1 MCCATSPIKA
11 SSPRTAASSTK
22 PNHCR
27 RPSSPTSPA
36 ATRTANCSPPPAE
49 WLEDIDGP
57 APVIRI
63 DVPRRP
69 KPGTVAGVGD
79 RALLRVEK
87 SEHKGERGSYRGRV
101 IKVLDKT
108 RHRILG
114 IFRTMPNGDGRL
126 IPIDKKQ
133 AGRELSIPAAHSA
146 GAQDGDL
153 ISVEL
158 MRSRGFGLPQGRVKE
173 RLGSLKTE
181 KAISLIA
188 IHAHDIP
195 QEFPADV
202 IRESEAAQPATLAGR
217 EDWRDVPLV
226 TIDPPDAKDHD
237 DAVHAEPD
245 SDPNNKGGYI
255 VNVAIADVAFYVR
268 PNSPLDREALNR
280 GNSVYFPD
288 RVVPMLPER
297 ISNDLCLAET
307 RRTTRCA
314 GGAHDHRTRW
324 AKALAYVS
332 SRADALGSQVE
343 LRAGA
348 SRHRWPS

>member
-1 MCCATSPIKA
+1 ML
-11 SSPRTAASSTK
+11 AA
-22 PNHCR
+22 
-27 RPSSPTSPA
+27 
-36 ATRTANCSPPPAE
+36 PAE
-49 WLEDIDGP
+49 WLEDVDGP

-79 RALLRVEK
+79 RALLRIEK
-87 SEHKGERGSYRGRV
+87 SENKGERGSYRGRV

-108 RHRILG
+108 RHRVLG
-114 IFRTMPNGDGRL
+114 IFRILPNGDGRL

-133 AGRELSIPAAHSA
+133 AGRELAIPVAHSA

-153 ISVEL
+153 ISIEL

-173 RLGSLKTE
+173 RLGSMKTE

-226 TIDPPDAKDHD
+226 TIDP
-237 DAVHAEPD
+237 
-245 SDPNNKGGYI
+245 
-255 VNVAIADVAFYVR
+255 R
-268 PNSPLDREALNR
+268 
-280 GNSVYFPD
+280 
-288 RVVPMLPER
+288 
-297 ISNDLCLAET
+297 T
-307 RRTTRCA
+307 RKTTTTRSTLSLTTIRTTRAATSLTSPLPTLRFTCA
-314 GGAHDHRTRW
+314 PIRRSTA
-324 AKALAYVS
+324 
-332 SRADALGSQVE
+332 
-343 LRAGA
+343 
-348 SRHRWPS
+348 RH